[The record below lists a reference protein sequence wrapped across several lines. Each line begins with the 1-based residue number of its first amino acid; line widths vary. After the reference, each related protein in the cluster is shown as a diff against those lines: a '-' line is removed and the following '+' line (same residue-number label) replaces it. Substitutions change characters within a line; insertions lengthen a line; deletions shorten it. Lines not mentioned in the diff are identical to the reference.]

1 MRSAPSNARRRTFLA
16 IGLLGFASGLPLLLT
31 GRTLQAWLT
40 TAGVDLTTI
49 GLFSL
54 VALPYSLKFLWSPV
68 LDRVVP
74 PVLGRRR
81 GWLLLTQ
88 LALLVTIALFAA
100 QDPRRGLSLLA
111 VHAFLLAFLSATQD
125 IAFDAYR
132 IDALATRDLGWGAGV
147 GVFGYRIA
155 LLVTGS
161 LAFVLAD
168 RIGWPAVYVLLGALM
183 LIGVAG
189 TLLAPEPTLESG
201 PPRTFAAAVVQPF
214 GEFFRRTGPAVGL
227 ALLLFIVLYR
237 LPDGLAGA
245 MATPFLLQ
253 VGFRQTDVGVLQGGV
268 GLASTLVGALVGGWV
283 VARLGINRSL
293 WIFALL
299 QAATNLLYLALA
311 HAGPDRALL
320 AGTMVVENLAAGMGS
335 AGFVAFLMSLCR
347 KEYSATQYALLSSLL
362 GVSRDV
368 LAAPTGALAERLG
381 WPGFFLFTVAA
392 VVPALALLPWLA
404 PWRAEVPRGAAPHPG
419 TVEVAP

>member
-1 MRSAPSNARRRTFLA
+1 MAPPPPVRRRTFLA
-16 IGLLGFASGLPLLLT
+16 IGLLGFASGLPFLLS

-40 TAGVDLTTI
+40 TAGVDLKII
-49 GLFSL
+49 GLLSL
-54 VALPYSLKFLWSPV
+54 VGLPYSLKFLWSPV

-74 PVLGRRR
+74 PLLGRRR
-81 GWLLLTQ
+81 GWLLITQ
-88 LALLVTIALFAA
+88 LALLVTIALFALE
-100 QDPRRGLSLLA
+100 DPRRSLRLLA
-111 VHAFLLAFLSATQD
+111 VHAFGLAFLSATQD

-147 GVFGYRIA
+147 GVFAYRVA

-168 RIGWPAVYVLLGALM
+168 RLSWPTVYFLLALLM
-183 LIGVAG
+183 LVGVAG
-189 TLLAPEPTLESG
+189 TLLAPEPVLESG
-201 PPRTFAAAVVQPF
+201 PPRTFADAVIQPF
-214 GEFFRRTGPAVGL
+214 ADFFRRTGLLVGM
-227 ALLLFIVLYR
+227 ALLAFIVLYR

-253 VGFRQTDVGVLQGGV
+253 LGFRQTDVGLLQGGV
-268 GLASTLVGALVGGWV
+268 GLASTLIGALLGGWI

-299 QAATNLLYLALA
+299 QAGTNLLYLVLA
-311 HAGPDRALL
+311 RAGPDRALL
-320 AGTMVVENLAAGMGS
+320 AATMVVENLAAGMVS
-335 AGFVAFLMSLCR
+335 AAFVAFLMSLCR

-362 GVSRDV
+362 GVSRDL
-368 LAAPTGALAERLG
+368 LAAPTGALAKQLG
-381 WPGFFLFTVAA
+381 WPRFFLFTVAA

-404 PWRAEVPRGAAPHPG
+404 PWGAKVPRGAAPHPG
-419 TVEVAP
+419 TVEASV